1 MKVAINA
8 WFADQ
13 PATGSGQYTAR
24 LLVALRA
31 AAPEWE
37 FVAVSPSAPSL
48 ARRVLGENL
57 YKVGFEQWGFPRAAR
72 RVGADVAHVPYW
84 GGPLR
89 CGVPVVVTIHDLI
102 PLLLPAYR
110 GDWRVQAYMR
120 LVAASARRAA
130 VVLTDSEASRRDILE
145 HLRLAPDRVRTVYLA
160 ADEAYRPQLPDAVDA
175 VRRRLGLPPRY
186 VLYFGGFDVRKNL
199 RAVFAAFAEAAS
211 HVPDVGLVV
220 AGRLPARDTAFTPD
234 PRRLADE
241 AGVADRTV
249 FVGWVDEADKPALY
263 AGAEAFLFP
272 SRYEGFGLPP
282 LEAMACGTP
291 VIASRAA
298 SLPEIVGDG
307 GLLYDA
313 DDVAGMAAGLAAV
326 LTDATRRAA
335 LAEKALA
342 QARRFSWAWT
352 AQETLRAYETALGR

>member
-1 MKVAINA
+1 MRVAINA

-24 LLVALRA
+24 LLQALRA
-31 AAPEWE
+31 AAPGRE
-37 FVAVSPSAPSL
+37 FVTVLPAARSL
-48 ARRVLGENL
+48 ARRALGGNL
-57 YKVGFEQWGFPRAAR
+57 YKVWFEQWEFPRAAR

-84 GGPLR
+84 GGPMD

-102 PLLLPAYR
+102 PLLLPEYR
-110 GDWRVQAYMR
+110 GDWRVRAYMR
-120 LVAASARRAA
+120 LAAASARRAA

-145 HLRLAPDRVRTVYLA
+145 HLRLSPSRVRTVYLA
-160 ADEAYRPQLPDAVDA
+160 ADDAYRPPPPDMAEA
-175 VRRRLGLPPRY
+175 VRRRLGLPSRY

-199 RAVFAAFAEAAS
+199 RAVFAAFAEAAARA
-211 HVPDVGLVV
+211 PRVGLVV
-220 AGRLPARDTAFTPD
+220 AGRLPARDTPFTPD
-234 PRRLADE
+234 PRRLAQE

-291 VIASRAA
+291 VIASNAA

-307 GLLYDA
+307 GLLYDPE
-313 DDVAGMAAGLAAV
+313 DVAGMAAGLAAV
-326 LTDATRRAA
+326 LTDDAMRAA

-342 QARRFSWAWT
+342 QARKFSWART
-352 AQETLRAYETALGR
+352 AEETLRAYEIALGR